1 MLAVTLCNGE
11 EDVLGHA
18 AFFDYPNLP
27 GVDPADWEAWLNQT
41 YSCNK
46 CTAINTLFLHYFVA
60 KPEYSH
66 GCAAEIIRTVYNAIP
81 ELHYCYLVVPT
92 GVYPGTRSIMYIL
105 DRRIFYIQWITF
117 TSDRVF
123 NMKVNFSHALTG
135 LGQAIITLDLT
146 HILI

>member
-1 MLAVTLCNGE
+1 MLAVTLCNSD

-27 GVDPADWEAWLNQT
+27 GVDPADWESWLNDT
-41 YSCNK
+41 YDCDK

-92 GVYPGTRSIMYIL
+92 GVYPGMSSM
-105 DRRIFYIQWITF
+105 
-117 TSDRVF
+117 
-123 NMKVNFSHALTG
+123 
-135 LGQAIITLDLT
+135 
-146 HILI
+146 